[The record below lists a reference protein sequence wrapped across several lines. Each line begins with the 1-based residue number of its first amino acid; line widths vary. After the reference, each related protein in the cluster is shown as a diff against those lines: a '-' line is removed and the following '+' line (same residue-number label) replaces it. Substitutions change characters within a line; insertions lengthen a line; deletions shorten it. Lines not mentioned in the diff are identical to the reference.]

1 MDFKL
6 KEDILNE
13 IEEFREIGHKFL
25 NGELNKAQFKK
36 ASGKMCAYAHRDGK
50 SFMVRLRT
58 VSGVIPIKTLEFIHD
73 LTKKY
78 DLENVHLT
86 TRQAVQ
92 LHGVSIDNVCD
103 VLKESLEFGI
113 CSRGAGGDNPRNVA
127 ISPLSGVKIGE
138 AFDVISY
145 AFAINDNFMRQI
157 TSYHLPRK
165 LKVAVSNDIDD
176 EGHVTAVDL
185 GFLAVKDGDENKFK
199 VFIGGGLGRNPRIGI
214 ELETLINPED
224 VVYHVEAMTSLFM
237 AEGDYNNH
245 GKARI
250 RYIAE
255 RMGEEEFKNCYSKH
269 LEEAFKKYGDTL
281 KVKPSERKITKSGVK
296 TDIKSFR
303 LVEQK
308 QESLYSVYVKPQGG
322 QFKTLDLE
330 KVLNA
335 IKNLEDVE
343 LRLTM
348 TEGFY
353 IVNLNGEEAKE
364 ILDLTD
370 SMTGKTRLEN
380 SVSCIGV
387 PTCQMGAMESQSLLK
402 EILKYFKENNMTED
416 ILPRLSISGCA
427 NSCTVHELM
436 PIGFAGK
443 MKRVDGAMQN
453 AFELHVGGKLEVG
466 KTKLG
471 THVGEILQVKIPEYL
486 MEIAKELKKENMEF
500 EDWFEN
506 NKERFQSITS
516 KYLV

>member
-1 MDFKL
+1 MNFEL
-6 KEDILNE
+6 RENILNE
-13 IEEFREIGHKFL
+13 IEDFRETGHKFL

-58 VSGVIPIKTLEFIHD
+58 VSGVIPVKTLEFIYN
-73 LTKKY
+73 LTEKY
-78 DLENVHLT
+78 NLEKIHLT

-103 VLKESLEFGI
+103 ILKESLEFGI

-127 ISPLSGVKIGE
+127 ISPLSGVKVGE
-138 AFDVISY
+138 AFDITPY

-185 GFLAVKDGDENKFK
+185 GFLAVKEGNKNKFK
-199 VFIGGGLGRNPRIGI
+199 VFIGGGLGRNPRIGV

-255 RMGEEEFKNCYSKH
+255 RMGDEEFKNCYNKH
-269 LEEAFKKYGDTL
+269 LKETFEKYGDSL
-281 KVKPSERKITKSGVK
+281 KIKATIKEISKFGVK
-296 TDIKSFR
+296 KDLKSFR
-303 LVEQK
+303 VVEQK
-308 QESLYSVYVKPQGG
+308 QDGLYSVYVKPQGG
-322 QFKTLDLE
+322 QLKTSDLE
-330 KVLNA
+330 KVLRT
-335 IKNLEDVE
+335 IEDMEDVE

-353 IVNLNGEEAKE
+353 VINLDGDEAKRV
-364 ILDLTD
+364 LDLTD
-370 SMTGKTRLEN
+370 NMSAKTRLED

-387 PTCQMGAMESQSLLK
+387 PTCQMGAMESQSLLN
-402 EILKYFKENNMTED
+402 EILTYFKEKNMTED
-416 ILPRLSISGCA
+416 ILPRLAISGCA

-443 MKRVDGAMQN
+443 MKRVDGVMEK
-453 AFELHVGGKLEVG
+453 AFEVHIGGKLGVE

-471 THVGEILQVKIPEYL
+471 THVGEILQSKIPEYL
-486 MEIAKELKKENMEF
+486 MEIAKVLKERNMEF
-500 EDWFEN
+500 EEWFEN
-506 NKERFQSITS
+506 NSEEFKAITD

>member
-1 MDFKL
+1 MNLEL
-6 KEDILNE
+6 KETLLNE
-13 IEEFREIGHKFL
+13 IEEFRETGHKFL

-50 SFMVRLRT
+50 NFMVRLRT
-58 VSGVIPIKTLEFIHD
+58 VSGVIPVNTLDFIYG
-73 LTKKY
+73 LARKRN
-78 DLENVHLT
+78 LEKIHLT

-92 LHGVSIDNVCD
+92 LHGVGIDAVCD
-103 VLKESLEFGI
+103 TLKEALEFGI

-138 AFDVISY
+138 AFDIVPY
-145 AFAINDNFMRQI
+145 AFAINDNFERQI

-165 LKVAVSNDIDD
+165 LKVALANEINDKS
-176 EGHVTAVDL
+176 HVTAVDL
-185 GFLAVKDGDENKFK
+185 GFLAVKEGNENKFK
-199 VFIGGGLGRNPRIGI
+199 VFIGGGLGRNPRVGV
-214 ELETLINPED
+214 ELEDLINPED
-224 VVYHVEAMTSLFM
+224 VIYHVEAMTSLFM

-255 RMGEEEFKNCYSKH
+255 RMGNEEFKACYNKH
-269 LEEAFKKYGDTL
+269 LKETFEKFGDTL
-281 KVKPSERKITKSGVK
+281 KVNPCERKVLKAGVK
-296 TDIKSFR
+296 KDIKSFR
-303 LVEQK
+303 LTEQK
-308 QESLYSVYVKPQGG
+308 QEGLYSVYVKPQAG
-322 QFKTLDLE
+322 QFKVSDLA
-330 KVLNA
+330 KVLRT
-335 IKNLEDVE
+335 IEDMQDVE

-353 IVNLNGEEAKE
+353 VINLDGDEAKRV
-364 ILDLTD
+364 LDLTD
-370 SMTGKTRLEN
+370 SMSAKTRLED

-387 PTCQMGAMESQSLLK
+387 PTCQMGAMESQSLLN
-402 EILKYFKENNMTED
+402 EILTYFKEKNMTED
-416 ILPRLSISGCA
+416 ILPRLAISGCP

-453 AFELHVGGKLEVG
+453 AFELHVGGKLGVG
-466 KTKLG
+466 QTKLG
-471 THVGEILQVKIPEYL
+471 THVGEILQARIPEYL

-500 EDWFEN
+500 EAWYEN
-506 NKERFQSITS
+506 SGESFKEITD